1 MIVITFGAFRFTTP
15 TDTSTER
22 PMYADPTH
30 IRDNEVKLRFNDDE
44 LALIEALA
52 RYNKRQRAVLLR
64 DLVLAGVA
72 AMQQKGIRRAQS
84 A

>member
-1 MIVITFGAFRFTTP
+1 
-15 TDTSTER
+15 
-22 PMYADPTH
+22 MYADPTH

-64 DLVLAGVA
+64 DLVLNGVS
-72 AMQQKGIRRAQS
+72 AMQAKRIRQPGA

>member
-1 MIVITFGAFRFTTP
+1 
-15 TDTSTER
+15 
-22 PMYADPTH
+22 MYADPTH

-72 AMQQKGIRRAQS
+72 SLQKKGSASAQ
-84 A
+84 AA

>member
-1 MIVITFGAFRFTTP
+1 
-15 TDTSTER
+15 
-22 PMYADPTH
+22 MYADPTH

-64 DLVLAGVA
+64 DLVLNGVSAMQAKRIRQPGVA
-72 AMQQKGIRRAQS
+72 
-84 A
+84 

>member
-1 MIVITFGAFRFTTP
+1 
-15 TDTSTER
+15 
-22 PMYADPTH
+22 MYADPTH

-72 AMQQKGIRRAQS
+72 SLQQKGTRGAQ
-84 A
+84 AA

>member
-1 MIVITFGAFRFTTP
+1 
-15 TDTSTER
+15 
-22 PMYADPTH
+22 MYADPTH

-72 AMQQKGIRRAQS
+72 SLQQKGMRNLQA

>member
-1 MIVITFGAFRFTTP
+1 
-15 TDTSTER
+15 
-22 PMYADPTH
+22 MYADPTH

-72 AMQQKGIRRAQS
+72 SLQQKGMRS
-84 A
+84 AHAA

>member
-1 MIVITFGAFRFTTP
+1 
-15 TDTSTER
+15 
-22 PMYADPTH
+22 MYADPTH

-72 AMQQKGIRRAQS
+72 SLQSKGKRSAQ
-84 A
+84 AA

>member
-1 MIVITFGAFRFTTP
+1 
-15 TDTSTER
+15 
-22 PMYADPTH
+22 MYADPTH

-44 LALIEALA
+44 IALIEALA

-64 DLVLAGVA
+64 ELVLAGVA
-72 AMQQKGIRRAQS
+72 SLKKVSQPSRA